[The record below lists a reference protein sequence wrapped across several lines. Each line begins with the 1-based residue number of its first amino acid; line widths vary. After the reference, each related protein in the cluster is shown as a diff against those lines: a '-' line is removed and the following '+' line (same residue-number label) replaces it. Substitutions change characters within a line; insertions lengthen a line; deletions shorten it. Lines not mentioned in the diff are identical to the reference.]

1 METKKKYKVI
11 NPIGYYGRR
20 EAGEIVEMTEGEF
33 KAFGREY
40 LEPVI
45 EVATA
50 TPEKVEAGSAVKP
63 RKRGRKPK
71 K

>member
-1 METKKKYKVI
+1 MEKKKYKVKS
-11 NPIGYYGRR
+11 PIAWYGRR
-20 EAGEIVEMTEGEF
+20 EIGEIVELTDDEF
-33 KAFGREY
+33 KAFGSEY

-50 TPEKVEAGSAVKP
+50 TGKKVEAGSAVKP
-63 RKRGRKPK
+63 RKQGRKPK